1 MTPVEKRG
9 LSVCLV
15 GCGSMGRLHGES
27 ILRHSGVSG
36 LSLCDADP
44 SRARELAGEL
54 GGDWLPL
61 DEALSSSMF
70 DAFFVVTPAAAHVE
84 QLVRIV
90 PNGAYVFCE
99 KPLGHDMAAIDTAM
113 PALKPFADR
122 IQVGFNRRFDPHMA
136 ELKRRIVAG
145 DIGEIEQLRI
155 VSRDFSAP
163 TVESL
168 DQSAGL
174 LFETATHD
182 FDLARW
188 LLDDEICELM
198 CLGGALI
205 NPRYAS
211 VGHIDTATTIMRGA
225 HGQQVVIQN
234 SWRTSYGYDQRVEA
248 FGAGGRLTV
257 ANPAGPLVFHEN
269 SDGLHSGPISTD
281 WFARY
286 PEAYF
291 IQDTAFL
298 DAVSNGV
305 AVRPNL
311 NDGYMAS
318 YIAQRASESQNG
330 GLFVSCKV
338 RHGEWSAARA
348 RPPTT
353 A

>member
-1 MTPVEKRG
+1 MTTVEKPG

-15 GCGSMGRLHGES
+15 GCGGMGRLHGES
-27 ILRHSGVSG
+27 ILRHSNLSD
-36 LSLCDADP
+36 LSLCDVDP
-44 SRARELAGEL
+44 VRAQELAGEL
-54 GGDWLPL
+54 GAEWLPL
-61 DEALSSSMF
+61 SEALSSSKF
-70 DAFFVVTPAAAHVE
+70 DAFFVVTPAAVHVE

-99 KPLGHDMAAIDTAM
+99 KPLGNDMASIDAAM
-113 PALKPFADR
+113 PALRPFADR
-122 IQVGFNRRFDPHMA
+122 IQLGFNRRFDPHMA
-136 ELKRRIVAG
+136 DLKRRILAE

-155 VSRDFSAP
+155 VSRDFTAP

-168 DQSAGL
+168 DKSAGL
-174 LFETATHD
+174 LFETAIHD
-182 FDLARW
+182 FDLTRW

-198 CLGGALI
+198 CLGGTLI

-211 VGHIDTATTIMRGA
+211 VGHIDTATTIMRGTR
-225 HGQQVVIQN
+225 GQQAVIQN

-257 ANPAGPLVFHEN
+257 SNPAGPLVLYEN
-269 SDGLHSGPISTD
+269 AGGLHRGPISPD

-298 DAVSNGV
+298 DAVSSGD

-311 NDGYMAS
+311 VDGYMAS
-318 YIAQRASESQNG
+318 YIAQRASESQNAG
-330 GLFVSCKV
+330 MLVSCKV
-338 RHGEWSAARA
+338 HDGEFA
-348 RPPTT
+348 
-353 A
+353 

>member
-1 MTPVEKRG
+1 MTSVEKRG
-9 LSVCLV
+9 LNVCLV
-15 GCGSMGRLHGES
+15 GCGGMGRLHGKS
-27 ILRHSGVSG
+27 ILRHSDVSG
-36 LSLCDADP
+36 LSLCDVDP
-44 SRARELAGEL
+44 ARARELAGEL
-54 GGDWLPL
+54 GAEWLPL
-61 DEALSSSMF
+61 DEALSSGKF

-84 QLVRIV
+84 QLVRIA

-99 KPLGHDMAAIDTAM
+99 KPLGHDMAAIDAAM

-136 ELKRRIVAG
+136 DLKRRILAG

-163 TVESL
+163 SVESL
-168 DQSAGL
+168 DKSAGL

-269 SDGLHSGPISTD
+269 ADGLRSGPISTD
-281 WFARY
+281 WFDRY

-298 DAVSNGV
+298 DAVSSGD

-318 YIAQRASESQNG
+318 YIAQRASESQSG
-330 GLFVSCKV
+330 GVFVSCKD
-338 RHGEWSAARA
+338 HDGKFA
-348 RPPTT
+348 
-353 A
+353 

>member
-1 MTPVEKRG
+1 MSPVEKRG

-15 GCGSMGRLHGES
+15 GCGGMGRLHGQS
-27 ILRHSGVSG
+27 ILRHSNVSSLG
-36 LSLCDADP
+36 LCDVDP
-44 SRARELAGEL
+44 SRARKLAGEL
-54 GGDWLPL
+54 GVEWLRL
-61 DEALSSSMF
+61 DEALSSIMF

-90 PNGAYVFCE
+90 PSGAYVFCE
-99 KPLGHDMAAIDTAM
+99 KPLGHDMAIIDAAM
-113 PALKPFADR
+113 PALKLFAGR
-122 IQVGFNRRFDPHMA
+122 IQVGYNRRFDPHMA
-136 ELKRRIVAG
+136 ELKRRILAG

-163 TVESL
+163 SVESL
-168 DQSAGL
+168 DKSAGL

-182 FDLARW
+182 FDLTRW

-198 CLGGALI
+198 CLGGAMI

-257 ANPAGPLVFHEN
+257 ANPAEPSVFYEN
-269 SDGLHSGPISTD
+269 AGGLHRGPISPD

-298 DAVSNGV
+298 DAVSSGD

-311 NDGYMAS
+311 IDGYMAS
-318 YIAQRASESQNG
+318 LIAQRASESQKA
-330 GLFVSCKV
+330 GLPVSCEV
-338 RHGEWSAARA
+338 HDGEI
-348 RPPTT
+348 T
-353 A
+353 

>member
-1 MTPVEKRG
+1 MATTEKRG
-9 LSVCLV
+9 LRVCLV

-27 ILRHSGVSG
+27 ILRHSNLSS
-36 LSLCDADP
+36 LSLCDVDP
-44 SRARELAGEL
+44 SPARELACEL
-54 GGDWLPL
+54 GVEWLPL
-61 DEALSSSMF
+61 AEALSSSMF
-70 DAFFVVTPAAAHVE
+70 DAFFIVTPPVAHVE

-99 KPLGHDMAAIDTAM
+99 KPLGDDMASIDAAM
-113 PALKPFADR
+113 PTLKPFADR

-136 ELKRRIVAG
+136 ELKRRILAE
-145 DIGEIEQLRI
+145 DIGEIEQLLI
-155 VSRDFSAP
+155 VSRDYTAP
-163 TVESL
+163 SVESL
-168 DQSAGL
+168 DRSAGL
-174 LFETATHD
+174 LFETAIHD

-211 VGHIDTATTIMRGA
+211 VGHIDTATTMMRGTR
-225 HGQQVVIQN
+225 GQQVVIQN

-248 FGAGGRLTV
+248 FGSGGRLAV
-257 ANPAGPLVFHEN
+257 ANPAEPLVFHEN
-269 SDGLHSGPISTD
+269 ASGLHRGLISPD

-298 DAVSNGV
+298 DAVSGDD

-311 NDGYMAS
+311 IDGYMAS
-318 YIAQRASESQNG
+318 YIAQRASESQKA
-330 GLFVSCKV
+330 GLPVSCEV
-338 RHGEWSAARA
+338 HDTEFN
-348 RPPTT
+348 
-353 A
+353 

>member
-1 MTPVEKRG
+1 MTSVKEHG

-15 GCGSMGRLHGES
+15 GCGSMGRLHGKS
-27 ILRHSGVSG
+27 ILSHSNVSG
-36 LSLCDADP
+36 LSLCDVDP
-44 SRARELAGEL
+44 SRARELADEL
-54 GGDWLPL
+54 GVECLPL
-61 DEALSSSMF
+61 DEALSSIMF

-84 QLVRIV
+84 QLERIV

-99 KPLGHDMAAIDTAM
+99 KPLGHDMATIDAAM

-136 ELKRRIVAG
+136 ELKRRILAG

-155 VSRDFSAP
+155 VSRDYSAP
-163 TVESL
+163 SVESL
-168 DQSAGL
+168 DKSAGL
-174 LFETATHD
+174 LFETASHD
-182 FDLARW
+182 FDLSRW
-188 LLDDEICELM
+188 LLDDEIWEVM

-257 ANPAGPLVFHEN
+257 ANPAGPLVSYEN
-269 SDGLHSGPISTD
+269 AGGLNRGPISTD

-298 DAVSNGV
+298 DAVSSGD

-311 NDGYMAS
+311 IDGYMAS
-318 YIAQRASESQNG
+318 HVAQRASESQNT
-330 GLFVSCKV
+330 GLLVSCKV
-338 RHGEWSAARA
+338 HDGEFS
-348 RPPTT
+348 
-353 A
+353 